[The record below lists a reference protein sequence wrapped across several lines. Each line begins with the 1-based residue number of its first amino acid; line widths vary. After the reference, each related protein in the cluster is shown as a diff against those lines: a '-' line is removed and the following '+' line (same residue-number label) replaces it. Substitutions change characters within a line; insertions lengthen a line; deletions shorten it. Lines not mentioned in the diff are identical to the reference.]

1 MLPFE
6 LEAPG
11 EAFAGAM
18 ATCPWWERRRPT
30 SSTREG
36 SDAMAREVLGSFGR
50 FDQHTWDVLGYD
62 AQPTSI
68 NINQHQLASIRSEPT
83 FLWEKMLK
91 DNYSTR
97 PHAAFATSGYML
109 QGAHWFWGWWFL
121 FI

>member
-1 MLPFE
+1 MLSFE

-68 NINQHQLASIRSEPT
+68 NINQQKQLGTLGGLTWFDAAGENTSDT
-83 FLWEKMLK
+83 K
-91 DNYSTR
+91 R
-97 PHAAFATSGYML
+97 P
-109 QGAHWFWGWWFL
+109 
-121 FI
+121 

>member
-18 ATCPWWERRRPT
+18 ATCPWWERRKPT

-50 FDQHTWDVLGYD
+50 LGHD
-62 AQPTSI
+62 AQPTSV
-68 NINQHQLASIRSEPT
+68 NINQQKQLGTLGGLTWFDAAGENTSDT
-83 FLWEKMLK
+83 K
-91 DNYSTR
+91 R
-97 PHAAFATSGYML
+97 P
-109 QGAHWFWGWWFL
+109 
-121 FI
+121 